1 MTRRELIAGA
11 AALLAA
17 RPALAHREHR
27 SETWAE
33 WKPSKGSDMSGGG
46 EFHVTHSFHRH
57 DAELAMSDAG
67 LLDQPDLSSL
77 RARALL
83 ALHVEET
90 FGLGEA
96 VALETLGAEIVRDRV
111 EVYQIGTADALP
123 PSLDIDARMLRTAWP
138 DQVNDVNVRVG
149 DEVKSLRFRR
159 DDGTKAMEL
168 V

>member
-1 MTRRELIAGA
+1 MTRRGLIAGA

-33 WKPSKGSDMSGGG
+33 WKPSEGGG

-90 FGLGEA
+90 FSLGEA

-111 EVYQIGTADALP
+111 EVYQVGTADALP
-123 PSLDIDARMLRTAWP
+123 PSLTVDARMLRTAWP
-138 DQVNDVNVRVG
+138 DQINDVNVRVG
-149 DEVKSLRFRR
+149 EEVKSLRFRR
-159 DDGTKAMEL
+159 DDGAKVMEL
-168 V
+168 L